1 MKAIKS
7 IRELGRLAAD
17 ADGKKLGVSQKDGAQ
32 ILRDAVFILAAFE
45 ISAEHEGALKTLN
58 NAVTRRVKQLQKM
71 KQDK

>member
-45 ISAEHEGALKTLN
+45 LSTKHEGALKTLN
-58 NAVTRRVKQLQKM
+58 SAVVRRVKQLQKM

>member
-45 ISAEHEGALKTLN
+45 LSTKHEGALKTLN
-58 NAVTRRVKQLQKM
+58 NAVARRVKQLQKM

>member
-32 ILRDAVFILAAFE
+32 ILRDTVFILAAFE
-45 ISAEHEGALKTLN
+45 LSTEHEGALKTLN
-58 NAVTRRVKQLQKM
+58 NAVARRVKQLQKM